1 VELGNGLP
9 LTGTI
14 AGIDWSQGPY
24 FVKTECDP
32 TGGTSYSVTGTSQLL
47 SVPYA
52 LFAANSQS
60 SLPGPQG
67 PAGNDGAIGPQ
78 GPIGLTG
85 ATGPQG
91 PQGPAGIDGATG
103 PQGPAGNDGATGPQ
117 GPIGLTG
124 ATGPQ
129 GPAGVAGSQGPA
141 GNGFQNGTAVN
152 QVMYWNGNAWTV
164 LNPGTDGQV
173 LAICGG
179 QLMWKTISGVCG
191 ANVSSL
197 NCNSATVT
205 GTAVA
210 GTAVMGVTI
219 DVSYTGGNGLG
230 YSNASF
236 TSTGV
241 TGLTAT
247 VLAGTL
253 ANGNGTVSFVISG
266 TPSAGGS
273 ASFLVTF
280 GNQSCTL
287 NLNVQGTLSNPTTGR
302 VWMDRN
308 LGANQV
314 ASSPTDANAYGDIYQ
329 WGRGK
334 DGHENRYSGTT
345 STLSSSDQPGHG
357 NYISASSS
365 PYDWRNGQ
373 NSNLWQGVNGTNNP
387 CPSGFRV
394 PTSAEWQSEYGTW
407 SSQNMSG
414 GYNALKLSYAGYR
427 LAMNGSLG
435 GAGSSGLYW
444 TSSTGSGGST
454 LYNIS
459 SSSITSVNSV
469 RAAGATVRCIKD

>member
-1 VELGNGLP
+1 
-9 LTGTI
+9 
-14 AGIDWSQGPY
+14 
-24 FVKTECDP
+24 
-32 TGGTSYSVTGTSQLL
+32 
-47 SVPYA
+47 
-52 LFAANSQS
+52 
-60 SLPGPQG
+60 
-67 PAGNDGAIGPQ
+67 
-78 GPIGLTG
+78 
-85 ATGPQG
+85 
-91 PQGPAGIDGATG
+91 
-103 PQGPAGNDGATGPQ
+103 
-117 GPIGLTG
+117 
-124 ATGPQ
+124 
-129 GPAGVAGSQGPA
+129 
-141 GNGFQNGTAVN
+141 
-152 QVMYWNGNAWTV
+152 MYWNGNTWTV

-191 ANVSSL
+191 ANVSAL

-210 GTAVMGVTI
+210 GTAVLGVTI

-230 YSNASF
+230 YSDASF

-247 VLAGTL
+247 ALAGTL

-287 NLNVQGTLSNPTTGR
+287 NLNVQGTLSNPTTGK

-308 LGANQV
+308 LGASQV
-314 ASSPTDANAYGDIYQ
+314 ATSSSDASAYGDIYQ

-357 NYISASSS
+357 NYITASSGS
-365 PYDWRNGQ
+365 YDWRSGQ

-414 GYNALKLSYAGYR
+414 GYNALKLSYAGSR
-427 LAMNGSLG
+427 LAMNGSLS
-435 GAGSSGLYW
+435 GAGSTGLYW
-444 TSSTGSGGST
+444 TSSTGFGGST
-454 LYNIS
+454 VYNIS
-459 SSSITSVNSV
+459 SSSITSINSI
-469 RAAGATVRCIKD
+469 RAAGASVRCIKD

>member
-1 VELGNGLP
+1 DGA
-9 LTGTI
+9 TGPM
-14 AGIDWSQGPY
+14 GPQGPQG
-24 FVKTECDP
+24 P
-32 TGGTSYSVTGTSQLL
+32 QGT
-47 SVPYA
+47 
-52 LFAANSQS
+52 
-60 SLPGPQG
+60 QG
-67 PAGNDGAIGPQ
+67 PAGNDGA
-78 GPIGLTG
+78 
-85 ATGPQG
+85 TGPQ
-91 PQGPAGIDGATG
+91 G

-117 GPIGLTG
+117 GPQGPAGNDG

-129 GPAGVAGSQGPA
+129 GPQGPAGNDGATGPMGPQGPAGNDGATGPMGPQGPAGNDGATGPQGPQGPAGNDGATGPQGPQGPAGNDGATGPQGPA

-152 QVMYWNGNAWTV
+152 QVMYWNGNTWTV

-191 ANVSSL
+191 ANVSAL

-210 GTAVMGVTI
+210 GTAVLGVTI
-219 DVSYTGGNGLG
+219 NVSYTGGNGLG
-230 YSNASF
+230 YSDASF

-247 VLAGTL
+247 ALAGTL

-287 NLNVQGTLSNPTTGR
+287 NLNVQGTLSNPTTGK

-308 LGANQV
+308 LGASQV
-314 ASSPTDANAYGDIYQ
+314 ATSSSDASAYGDIYQ

-357 NYISASSS
+357 NYITASSGS
-365 PYDWRNGQ
+365 YDWRSGQ

-414 GYNALKLSYAGYR
+414 GYNALKLSYAGSR
-427 LAMNGSLG
+427 LAMNGSLS

-444 TSSTGSGGST
+444 TSSTGFGGST
-454 LYNIS
+454 VYNIS
-459 SSSITSVNSV
+459 SSSITSVNSI
-469 RAAGATVRCIKD
+469 RAAGASVRCIKD